1 MKLNKEVPT
10 TRLVRGLI
18 HASCNGAARSATLA
32 ANLQPLYVGR
42 MVWIGV
48 YVVAALAF
56 GACGGVSIS
65 NHGAGFLVGAAVG
78 AGAVRMVHR
87 FIRNAPR

>member
-1 MKLNKEVPT
+1 
-10 TRLVRGLI
+10 
-18 HASCNGAARSATLA
+18 
-32 ANLQPLYVGR
+32 